1 MYQEFSNLKKSN
13 MFMFV
18 QQMKELLEFS
28 KQTRQMMAAENSLA
42 EDLNKL
48 WTSFDVRHFYKCI
61 FWLRNIVH

>member
-1 MYQEFSNLKKSN
+1 
-13 MFMFV
+13 MFMFD

-48 WTSFDVRHFYKCI
+48 
-61 FWLRNIVH
+61 